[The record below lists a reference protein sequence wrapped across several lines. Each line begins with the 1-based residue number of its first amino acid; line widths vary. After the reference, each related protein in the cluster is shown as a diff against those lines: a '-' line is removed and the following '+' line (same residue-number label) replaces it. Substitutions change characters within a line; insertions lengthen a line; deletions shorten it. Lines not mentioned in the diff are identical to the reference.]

1 MDALILAA
9 GLGSRMGSL
18 TEDLPKPLL
27 KINNKTLIS
36 YALDIIS
43 EFPFENVYVNSHY
56 KGDQLKLY
64 LNEKFPNVQISYEE
78 KILGTGG
85 GIKKVQGNDLFIMN
99 TDNIWQTSFLIEI
112 ENAINHFSNHKE
124 IENMLLVNST
134 LGEFDLEIN
143 DNRINFPSPNKN
155 TKFQGCHI
163 LRNNSLNKY
172 PHIFDIPT
180 YWKECSKRE
189 KLYGYITFTNNPH
202 IGTKEL
208 YLQY

>member
-143 DNRINFPSPNKN
+143 DNRINFHHQIKIQNFKDA
-155 TKFQGCHI
+155 
-163 LRNNSLNKY
+163 
-172 PHIFDIPT
+172 IFYEI
-180 YWKECSKRE
+180 
-189 KLYGYITFTNNPH
+189 IV
-202 IGTKEL
+202 
-208 YLQY
+208 